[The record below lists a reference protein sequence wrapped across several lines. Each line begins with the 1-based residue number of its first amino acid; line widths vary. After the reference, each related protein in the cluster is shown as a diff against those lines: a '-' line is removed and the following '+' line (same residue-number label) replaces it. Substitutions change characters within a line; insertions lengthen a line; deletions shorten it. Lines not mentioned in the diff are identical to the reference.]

1 MTRDF
6 IDKDATYTVPKSC
19 CLDQSSF
26 ECERVSFSDGV
37 RGEDQSRVL
46 FQEVR
51 LLAAVPHWRS
61 PLYLNEFN
69 SFLFLVCVLIGMR

>member
-19 CLDQSSF
+19 CLDQTSF

-46 FQEVR
+46 FQEV
-51 LLAAVPHWRS
+51 
-61 PLYLNEFN
+61 
-69 SFLFLVCVLIGMR
+69 